1 MGTNKKN
8 YLTYLA
14 WFGFVLAFLM
24 LARYLYFHVE
34 AELDA
39 DLASDLV
46 FAEYVS
52 EEKIRSR
59 QAGATYST
67 DLRVL
72 NTQLIFAPLFYLIQ
86 NWYRDKSGG
95 NFTLPMIMI

>member
-1 MGTNKKN
+1 METNKKK

-39 DLASDLV
+39 DLV

-52 EEKIRSR
+52 EEKNRSR
-59 QAGATYST
+59 QAGAT
-67 DLRVL
+67 L
-72 NTQLIFAPLFYLIQ
+72 QI
-86 NWYRDKSGG
+86 
-95 NFTLPMIMI
+95 

>member
-1 MGTNKKN
+1 MGTNKKK

-52 EEKIRSR
+52 EEKNPVPT
-59 QAGATYST
+59 GWCYST

-72 NTQLIFAPLFYLIQ
+72 NTQLIFAPQFCSNIC
-86 NWYRDKSGG
+86 S
-95 NFTLPMIMI
+95 IIA